1 MTWIDWVIVAILF
14 FTALHGLRRG
24 VVVAL
29 IGAIGVV
36 AAYLLASFWYG
47 SLAMVLSDGVHLP
60 KPWAGT
66 LAYSALFLG
75 VYVFIGT
82 LAAVLLNSASL
93 SVPSR
98 LLGLMTGIVK
108 GGLLAAVLLG
118 LTLAS
123 PFGDQATQD
132 AGRSALA
139 PYALRLQRNGAQS
152 LARVLPGRFRPF
164 GAGDIRF

>member
-29 IGAIGVV
+29 IGVIGVI
-36 AAYLLASFWYG
+36 AAYLTASFWYG
-47 SLAMVLSDGVHLP
+47 SLAVVLSDGVHLP

-66 LAYSALFLG
+66 LAYGALFLG

-82 LAAVLLNSASL
+82 LAAVLLDSASL
-93 SVPSR
+93 SVPNR
-98 LLGLMTGIVK
+98 LLGLVTGAVK
-108 GGLLAAVLLG
+108 GGLLAAALLG

-123 PFGDQATQD
+123 PFGDRATQD

-152 LARVLPGRFRPF
+152 LARVLPDRFRPF
-164 GAGDIRF
+164 GAQEMRF